1 MLRHSATALVLPPW
15 TSTPT
20 RSSTPLVLR
29 AAFWRRSTGD
39 SLRRPL
45 GHWSPARA
53 IATLRDV
60 ATRPFPRAGRAWPAR
75 RISTETPGDETSQ
88 KPTIRRLMAL
98 LWPDRALLSVALC
111 FLVGAAVS
119 QAFLPHC
126 LSETLKAIIDG
137 QAAGT
142 LGVSTFSG
150 PLSNLFLAAI
160 AGAFFSSLRGACFI
174 IIGARASVRLRQQL
188 LESLLRRLKSE
199 LNFSVLQ
206 FLRDTVGHNG
216 LQPCAFLLN
225 AQHAKALCAGN
236 TDSFRKFPNFC
247 FSPGENPQ
255 IAVCKESKNLR
266 GVVMPESSIHD
277 KCRPASNRLKKLQ
290 ALRKQALQRRF
301 GHASDARRLFVER
314 AGGSA
319 AKAAGRRRLAPVP
332 SDQDWERLK
341 DEEGRLNDALL
352 DFHLDRLAVLSS
364 VAGRVHAFSS
374 LFFTRLMEGG
384 CKQVSRWTRSLR
396 QKVLG
401 GIFSKEVIFVPAH
414 DSNTEHWWLALI
426 VYPWAAARITEN
438 GERLPSPSGCKA
450 FIAFLDSIDPRL
462 GTSFVDPEDEQAAQQ
477 AAACAQQRHEKALK
491 LLREYLKH
499 EWLTCFGGA
508 GWDYCEDLIEGI
520 SLEVPQQTN
529 TTDCGVYVLEYARRL
544 LDDPRLLDHVCT
556 HQASPPLLVAP
567 VSRSLR
573 QRWQKLGERSRMTD
587 LRPLQFDW
595 RSRRISI

>member
-1 MLRHSATALVLPPW
+1 
-15 TSTPT
+15 
-20 RSSTPLVLR
+20 
-29 AAFWRRSTGD
+29 
-39 SLRRPL
+39 
-45 GHWSPARA
+45 
-53 IATLRDV
+53 
-60 ATRPFPRAGRAWPAR
+60 
-75 RISTETPGDETSQ
+75 
-88 KPTIRRLMAL
+88 
-98 LWPDRALLSVALC
+98 
-111 FLVGAAVS
+111 
-119 QAFLPHC
+119 
-126 LSETLKAIIDG
+126 
-137 QAAGT
+137 
-142 LGVSTFSG
+142 
-150 PLSNLFLAAI
+150 
-160 AGAFFSSLRGACFI
+160 
-174 IIGARASVRLRQQL
+174 
-188 LESLLRRLKSE
+188 
-199 LNFSVLQ
+199 
-206 FLRDTVGHNG
+206 
-216 LQPCAFLLN
+216 
-225 AQHAKALCAGN
+225 
-236 TDSFRKFPNFC
+236 
-247 FSPGENPQ
+247 
-255 IAVCKESKNLR
+255 
-266 GVVMPESSIHD
+266 MPESSIHD

-573 QRWQKLGERSRMTD
+573 QRWQKLGERLVADAAPRRKEQNDRSPASPVRLEMKANFDLTRDSPMQLEENLKILDFYLPRLAFNSSSGDRVLAFESDFYSHVIQEDWTKALNVSLEIRKDIAEGIFARDLIMVPSHDEKGHLFLALIVHPWAAAEMSEPMTED
-587 LRPLQFDW
+587 TAFVAWLETAPTKVKGRSKFLEKFREYLKREWRECFGLENYDPKRVEEVILQVPKGDANPTMALLELAHRLLDPGSLDHLCNHQASPPALMAPLQLQQMKPADLLVPTE
-595 RSRRISI
+595 